1 MKFVSASK
9 SGLRAAL
16 AVVLIAPLVVGCGES
31 TKRALGWEKAPPDE
45 FSVVTRAPLTQ
56 PPDYDLRPPAPGT
69 SRPQQTSTVATAKK
83 VLIGPDSMT
92 PAPVRAASAS
102 DNPDLA
108 ALSSGESA
116 LLKKAGATTAMP
128 DVRRQVDEETTALV
142 KESSSFTDDL
152 LFWQTKPPP
161 GEVVDPAKESQRLES
176 NASLGKTAT
185 EGDTPQI
192 VRRQKGWLEGIF

>member
-1 MKFVSASK
+1 MRSVFDLK
-9 SGLRAAL
+9 SRQHAAL
-16 AVVLIAPLVVGCGES
+16 AIALIAPLMAGCGES
-31 TKRALGWEKAPPDE
+31 TKRALGWEKAAPDE

-56 PPDYDLRPPAPGT
+56 PPDYDLRPPAPGA
-69 SRPQQTSTVATAKK
+69 SRPEQGSPVQQAKK
-83 VLIGPDSMT
+83 VLIGPDAVT
-92 PAPVRAASAS
+92 PVSPTNKN
-102 DNPDLA
+102 DNPALA
-108 ALSSGESA
+108 ALSSGEMS
-116 LLKKAGATTAMP
+116 LLKKAGADAATP

-161 GEVVDPAKESQRLES
+161 GEIIDPNKEAARLET
-176 NASLGKTAT
+176 NASLGKPAT